1 MADDH
6 DPLTATEGN
15 TMLRFAAALARAIAQ
30 MGKDFWN
37 ALPTIGKVADD
48 LVSWP
53 FRVLFGGG
61 APLEHY
67 EPTTTRPDV
76 IETFKAAREAAAV
89 RSFDPSGIET
99 VRKYCNARK
108 DDRAAMDIS
117 AVPSEARLL
126 LATMS
131 DDELHALGRAGP
143 GQIKKFLDG
152 KQHGVDGV
160 PVVGVHKP
168 APANDRS
175 PRPAFN
181 HRQWRDQAL
190 LKRDIEHRFKIG

>member
-1 MADDH
+1 MR
-6 DPLTATEGN
+6 
-15 TMLRFAAALARAIAQ
+15 RFAAALARVIAQ

-37 ALPTIGKVADD
+37 SLPTIGRAVDD
-48 LVSWP
+48 VISWP

-61 APLEHY
+61 SPLPHY
-67 EPTTTRPDV
+67 EPEIARSDV
-76 IETFKAAREAAAV
+76 VETFKQAREAAAAH
-89 RSFDPSGIET
+89 SLDASGIET

-108 DDRAAMDIS
+108 DDRADMDIS
-117 AVPSEARLL
+117 AVPPQARLL
-126 LATMS
+126 LMTMS

-152 KQHGVDGV
+152 KQHEINGV

-168 APANDRS
+168 IPANDLS

-181 HRQWRDQAL
+181 HRRWRDQAL
-190 LKRDIEHRFKIG
+190 VMRNVEDQYKVG